1 VRCKLARMGYE
12 RLARERY
19 HTMYFL
25 NYIRSFSPVFLDT
38 EIDMTQVNEH
48 RLNQR
53 AEGRRYSVVS
63 YLLFTTGRVLSV
75 HPEANSLLSGRL
87 WHRVGR
93 PASVNGKLTLD
104 KTLNGNR
111 IVLAT
116 VLSGLDQASLEEIQ
130 EQVDHFRD
138 GDPAVMPEFAPVRL
152 LHRLPPVVGAPLF
165 RLGVGSLRRR
175 PDLLGTFALTSLGHR
190 PVDGFH
196 SVGGTTIT
204 LGAGRITERPV
215 VRNGRI
221 EIAPMMRLS
230 LAFDHRVIDGAEA
243 ADVLTELKSGLEN
256 FRADIGVRAKEAV
269 Q

>member
-1 VRCKLARMGYE
+1 MGYE

-19 HTMYFL
+19 HTLYFL

-48 RLNQR
+48 RLSQR

-63 YLLFTTGRVLSV
+63 YLLLVAGQVLSE
-75 HPEANSLLSGRL
+75 HPEANALLSGKLR
-87 WHRVGR
+87 HRVAR

-116 VLSGLDQASLEEIQ
+116 VLPGLDRASLDEIQ
-130 EQVDHFRD
+130 EKVDHFRD
-138 GDPAVMPEFAPVRL
+138 GDPAVMPEFAPVRF
-152 LHRLPPVVGAPLF
+152 LHRLPPQIGSRLF
-165 RLGVGSLRRR
+165 RFGVGSLRRR
-175 PDLLGTFALTSLGHR
+175 PELLGTFALTSLGHR
-190 PVDGFH
+190 AVDGFH

-204 LGAGRITERPV
+204 LGAGRITDRPV
-215 VRNGRI
+215 ARDGRI

-230 LAFDHRVIDGAEA
+230 LAFDHRMIDGAEA
-243 ADVLTELKSGLEN
+243 ADVLSGLKSGLEN
-256 FRADIGVRAKEAV
+256 FRADVAARPAEAV
-269 Q
+269 R